1 MSVDQSQ
8 WSKPYNNT
16 DSNFT
21 LQYPNNYWL
30 VASYLSSDN
39 NANVIIEVRKINI
52 NTSYRV
58 CCDYTSGTSNSCI
71 IAIGY

>member
-1 MSVDQSQ
+1 MN
-8 WSKPYNNT
+8 PYNNT
-16 DSNFT
+16 DNNFA

-39 NANVIIEVRKINI
+39 NATVIIEVRKINL
-52 NTSYRV
+52 NTTYRV
-58 CCDYTSGTSNSCI
+58 CCDYITGQSNSCI